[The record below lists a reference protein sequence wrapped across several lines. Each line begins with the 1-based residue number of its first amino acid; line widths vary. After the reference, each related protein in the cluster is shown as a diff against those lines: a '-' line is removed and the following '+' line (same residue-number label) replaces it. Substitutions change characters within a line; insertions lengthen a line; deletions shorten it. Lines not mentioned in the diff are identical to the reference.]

1 MEYKEASMKIALGLA
16 AFALV
21 LTSGAQAR
29 AADTIIDR
37 DRHIELQRLAAPL
50 AGGTAVE
57 GDVIRVDADSYII
70 RDASGHDL
78 RVYFDRSTVRD
89 NIAVGDHVIARFDRP
104 AVPYASNI
112 VRRPGD
118 APLAAGPLPRPQ
130 TIEGEVLRINT
141 DNYVIRDLSG
151 REIRLHVDGTTQL
164 DGNLTPGDKVVARV
178 VAPPSNALPYA
189 ETLYKLNSAQILEG
203 QVVAIEGNNYVVRDR
218 NGSEHRVYT
227 DGSTAGGTNVV
238 IGDRVV
244 IVRGTTPTA
253 HADSITKR

>member
-1 MEYKEASMKIALGLA
+1 MKIVLGVAAL
-16 AFALV
+16 ALV
-21 LTSGAQAR
+21 LTSGAQAH

-37 DRHIELQRLAAPL
+37 DRNVEQQRLAAPL
-50 AGGTAVE
+50 AGGTTVE

-70 RDASGHDL
+70 RDASGRDL

-89 NIAVGDHVIARFDRP
+89 NIAVGDRVAAQFDRP
-104 AVPYASNI
+104 AAPYASNI
-112 VRRPGD
+112 VRRPTVLTP
-118 APLAAGPLPRPQ
+118 APAVAFPRPQ
-130 TIEGEVLRINT
+130 TIEGEVLRINS

-151 REIRLHVDGTTQL
+151 REIRLHIDGTTKL
-164 DGNLTPGDKVVARV
+164 DGNLTPGDKIIAHV
-178 VAPPSNALPYA
+178 VAPPSDALPYA

-227 DGSTAGGTNVV
+227 DSGTTGGTNVV

-244 IVRGTTPTA
+244 IVRGTAATV